1 MVQALLLVKFAGLML
16 IGGGVVTSATQKEAE
31 SRKRAVMVFVA
42 IGMMMSWTAG
52 YLLTRLLHVSAIELW
67 PVLGALL
74 PLLAYAALLRSLKHP
89 PGLSPPFVL
98 GVLLLLSTVAA
109 MVWKPYW

>member
-1 MVQALLLVKFAGLML
+1 MVQVLLFVKFAGVML
-16 IGGGVVTSATQKEAE
+16 IGGGVVASATQQDAEA
-31 SRKRAVMVFVA
+31 RKRAIMVFVA
-42 IGMMMSWTAG
+42 IGMMMSWCAG
-52 YLLTRLLHVSAIELW
+52 YLLTRLLYVSAIELW

-89 PGLSPPFVL
+89 SGFSLPFGL